1 MIKQQ
6 AKRQI
11 RRLTERERGKDSKLL
26 NLSPWIWI
34 SVCCCCCSVAKL
46 RPTLCDLRD
55 CNPPGSSVHG
65 ILQARTWRLPFPSPG
80 DLSDPGIKSETPAWQ
95 ADSLPLSHQ
104 GCQGRCPLYQE
115 FGVLPTLPEF
125 MSYSNISRS
134 HFALKL
140 QNMYIQWGFLPDSKS
155 LLISNTES
163 AHSCKTPPNKSQR
176 QGLTSSGEFLKVACF
191 NSDCCLPGELR
202 RIVSQDVPRA
212 L

>member
-1 MIKQQ
+1 MCD
-6 AKRQI
+6 
-11 RRLTERERGKDSKLL
+11 LFVWYKLHKAGPL
-26 NLSPWIWI
+26 CICVQGPVHSGCYQLEVKNNLSWHW
-34 SVCCCCCSVAKL
+34 CSKK
-46 RPTLCDLRD
+46 T
-55 CNPPGSSVHG
+55 
-65 ILQARTWRLPFPSPG
+65 RLFRRAC
-80 DLSDPGIKSETPAWQ
+80 SDE
-95 ADSLPLSHQ
+95 PLSHQ